1 MNTWLF
7 VLLAGLV
14 GASAFFSG
22 METALFSLRENKI
35 RRLREKDLRLA
46 LALERLT
53 ADRKRLLAVILFSDV
68 IVNVP
73 LVLLCLYLAERL
85 PMQLLPVWATTLIL
99 FGVVVVLCDL
109 LPKLLALTH
118 PLRLAPLAVR
128 YLDFAVPLLGRITG
142 VLERATEKLSRMV
155 TPRSMEARD
164 TLSGGEFATLMNL
177 GAETGVIDSNEREII
192 AEIMK
197 LADKTAKD
205 CMTPRVDSF
214 TMPDDLTNEEAIT
227 LLRMK
232 RRRLVPIYGETP
244 DDILGV
250 LDVAVFLANPTQPYQ
265 EILVP
270 PSFVAETMNALELLQ
285 SFLHRPQ
292 RIAIVVD
299 EFGGTEGVVTFSDI
313 VEEVISDAVPLGTE
327 LYIEDAGEGKLIVSG
342 HARLDDISEKLE
354 TTIEHEGLDTIGGY
368 IFNKMGY
375 VPRPGS
381 VVDIPGYTLRIRRA
395 TRRRVQEVFIEPVAE
410 EDLPELTQEAA

>member
-1 MNTWLF
+1 
-7 VLLAGLV
+7 
-14 GASAFFSG
+14 
-22 METALFSLRENKI
+22 
-35 RRLREKDLRLA
+35 
-46 LALERLT
+46 
-53 ADRKRLLAVILFSDV
+53 
-68 IVNVP
+68 
-73 LVLLCLYLAERL
+73 
-85 PMQLLPVWATTLIL
+85 
-99 FGVVVVLCDL
+99 
-109 LPKLLALTH
+109 
-118 PLRLAPLAVR
+118 
-128 YLDFAVPLLGRITG
+128 
-142 VLERATEKLSRMV
+142 
-155 TPRSMEARD
+155 
-164 TLSGGEFATLMNL
+164 LSGGEFATLMNL

>member
-1 MNTWLF
+1 MSVWIL
-7 VLLAGLV
+7 LALAGLV

-22 METALFSLRENKI
+22 METALFSLQENQV
-35 RRLREKDLRLA
+35 RRFREKKLRIA

-53 ADRKRLLAVILFSDV
+53 ADRRRLLSVILFSDV

-73 LVLLCLYLAERL
+73 LILLCLYLAESSANH
-85 PMQLLPVWATTLIL
+85 LLPAWLLLLGL
-99 FGVVVVLCDL
+99 FGVVVIFCDL
-109 LPKLLALTH
+109 VPKLLALTH
-118 PLRLAPLAVR
+118 PLELAPLAVW
-128 YLDFAVPLLGRITG
+128 YLDLAVPVLGKITG
-142 VLERATEKLSRMV
+142 LLERTTDQLAEWV
-155 TPRSMEARD
+155 TPKSMESKD
-164 TLSGGEFATLMNL
+164 TLSEGEFSTLIKL
-177 GAETGVIDSNEREII
+177 GAETGVIDHQERGII

-214 TMPDDLTNEEAIT
+214 SMPDDLTNDEAIT
-227 LLRMK
+227 LLRTK

-250 LDVAVFLANPTQPYQ
+250 LDVAVFLANPTQPYP

-285 SFLHRPQ
+285 SFLHHPQ

-313 VEEVISDAVPLGTE
+313 VEEVISDAVPLGSD
-327 LYIEDAGEGKLIVSG
+327 LYIEDAGPGKLIVSG
-342 HARLDDISEKLE
+342 HARLDDISEKLH

-381 VVDIPGYTLRIRRA
+381 VVEIPGYTMRIRRA
-395 TRRRVQEVFIEPVAE
+395 TRRRVQEVFIEQVE
-410 EDLPELTQEAA
+410 TDSSSIEMEAA

>member
-1 MNTWLF
+1 MTAWLF
-7 VLLAGLV
+7 LVVAMLV

-22 METALFSLRENKI
+22 METAIFSLRENKVN
-35 RRLREKDLRLA
+35 RLREKDICLA
-46 LALERLT
+46 MKLDRLT
-53 ADRKRLLAVILFSDV
+53 SDRRRLLGVILFSDV
-68 IVNVP
+68 VVNVP
-73 LVLLCLYLAERL
+73 LVLLCLFLAER
-85 PMQLLPVWATTLIL
+85 MHRVLPVWVTTLSL
-99 FGVVVVLCDL
+99 FAVVVIFCDL
-109 LPKLLALTH
+109 VPKLLALTY
-118 PLRLAPLAVR
+118 PLRLAPLAVW
-128 YLDFAVPLLGRITG
+128 YLDFAVPFLGKITG
-142 VLERATEKLSRMV
+142 VLERATEHLAQMI
-155 TPRSMEARD
+155 TPKSMELRD
-164 TLSGGEFATLMNL
+164 TLSEGEFATLMNL

-227 LLRMK
+227 LLRTK

-250 LDVAVFLANPTQPYQ
+250 LDVAVFLANPSQPYQ

-299 EFGGTEGVVTFSDI
+299 EFGGTEGVVSFSDI
-313 VEEVISDAVPLGTE
+313 VEEVISDAVPLGSD
-327 LYIEDAGEGKLIVSG
+327 LYIEDAGKGKLIVSG
-342 HARLDDISEKLE
+342 HARLDDISEKLQ

-375 VPRPGS
+375 VPRPGF
-381 VVDIPGYTLRIRRA
+381 VVVIPGYTLRIRRA
-395 TRRRVQEVFIEPVAE
+395 TKRRVQEVFIEKT
-410 EDLPELTQEAA
+410 DLSSIEMEAA

>member
-1 MNTWLF
+1 MSIWIL
-7 VLLAGLV
+7 LALAGLV

-22 METALFSLRENKI
+22 METALFSLQENQV
-35 RRLREKDLRLA
+35 RRFREKKLRIA

-53 ADRKRLLAVILFSDV
+53 ADRRRLLSVILFSDV
-68 IVNVP
+68 MVNVP
-73 LVLLCLYLAERL
+73 LILLCLYLAESSGNY
-85 PMQLLPVWATTLIL
+85 LLPAWLLLLGL
-99 FGVVVVLCDL
+99 FSVVVIFCDL
-109 LPKLLALTH
+109 VPKLLALTH
-118 PLRLAPLAVR
+118 PLELAPLAVW
-128 YLDFAVPLLGRITG
+128 YLDLAFPILGKITG
-142 VLERATEKLSRMV
+142 VLERTTDQLAEWV
-155 TPRSMEARD
+155 TPKSMEPQD
-164 TLSGGEFATLMNL
+164 TLSEGEFATLIKL
-177 GAETGVIDSNEREII
+177 GAETGVLDSKEREII

-214 TMPDDLTNEEAIT
+214 TMADDLTNDEAIT
-227 LLRMK
+227 LLRIK

-250 LDVAVFLANPTQPYQ
+250 LDVAKFLANPTQPYQ
-265 EILVP
+265 EMLVP

-299 EFGGTEGVVTFSDI
+299 EFGGTEGVVSFSDI
-313 VEEVISDAVPLGTE
+313 VEEVISDAVPLGSE
-327 LYIEDAGEGKLIVSG
+327 LYIEDAGPGKLIVSG
-342 HARLDDISEKLE
+342 HARLDDISEKLK

-381 VVDIPGYTLRIRRA
+381 VVEIPGYTMRIRRA
-395 TRRRVQEVFIEPVAE
+395 TRRRVQEVFIEQVE
-410 EDLPELTQEAA
+410 SDSSSIEMEAA